1 MVGLRLQHRIVIPF
15 AIVAIVAT
23 AAAALVAL
31 SVTSDAMQSRLQT
44 QLVSAADVVSRAD
57 LALNPLIL
65 RNLQEVINAHIVTFD
80 GDGQVVAS
88 TADES
93 SAFRI
98 AATRAVST
106 MRPQLDGDATVIP
119 MDCGAPCVVAI
130 SPVDGRPGYT
140 VALVA
145 ETSELVTATRA
156 VARTILLTAALS
168 GIVMV
173 LVSQAVV
180 RRVTAPLDRLVQF
193 VRGLSPDDRRRRA
206 EVGHNEVGAL
216 ALAFNDML
224 ERLERA
230 QDALVRS
237 EKLALAGF
245 IAARVAHDIRN
256 PLSSIKMQT
265 QLLRAR
271 PDLDPEDDAAL
282 AAVLHDIEQ
291 VESVIRDLLE
301 LARPGELRLEREP
314 VNAVVQDAL
323 RQLAPQ
329 FRHRKIAV
337 QLDLAEDLPA
347 VSVDHSRFKQVLLNV
362 LVNASEAMPTG
373 GVVTITSRLAG
384 PSELLVEI
392 CDDGIG
398 IDAATL
404 ERVFDP
410 FVSTKRDGV
419 GLGLVNAKAVVEA
432 HGGRIRLSS
441 RVPKGTCASIWLP
454 AATSAAAVAG
464 GPSSSPEVNG

>member
-15 AIVAIVAT
+15 AIVAMVAT

-31 SVTSDAMQSRLQT
+31 SVSSDALQARLQA
-44 QLVSAADVVSRAD
+44 QLVSAAGVISRSD
-57 LALNPLIL
+57 LALNPIIL
-65 RNLQEVINAHIVTFD
+65 SNLQEVIDAHIVTVDRD
-80 GDGQVVAS
+80 GEIVAS
-88 TADES
+88 TAGES
-93 SAFRI
+93 SAAV
-98 AATRAVST
+98 AAARRAVAAAVVSDT
-106 MRPQLDGDATVIP
+106 GEATVLP
-119 MDCGAPCVVAI
+119 MDCGAPCLVAVR
-130 SPVDGRPGYT
+130 PLDGRPGYT

-145 ETSELVTATRA
+145 ETSQLASATRA

-168 GIVMV
+168 GLVMV

-193 VRGLSPDDRRRRA
+193 ARGLSPDDRKRRA
-206 EVGHNEVGAL
+206 EVGENEVGAL

-224 ERLERA
+224 ERLEQA

-237 EKLALAGF
+237 EKLALAGL

-256 PLSSIKMQT
+256 PLSSIKMQS

-271 PDLDPEDDAAL
+271 PDLDPDDEAAL
-282 AAVLHDIEQ
+282 TAVLRDIEQ

-301 LARPGELRLEREP
+301 LARPGELRLEHSS
-314 VNAVVQDAL
+314 VNAAINDAL

-329 FRHRKIAV
+329 FRHRTIGVELQLDANLPAV
-337 QLDLAEDLPA
+337 QLDRA
-347 VSVDHSRFKQVLLNV
+347 RFKQALLNV

-373 GVVTITSRLAG
+373 GVVTVTSRTATAA
-384 PSELLVEI
+384 ELVVEI

-398 IDAATL
+398 IDPATL

-432 HGGRIRLSS
+432 HGGRIQLSR
-441 RVPKGTCASIWLP
+441 RVPRGTCASIWLP
-454 AATSAAAVAG
+454 AASAPTEA
-464 GPSSSPEVNG
+464 NG